1 MENDLRRN
9 SALFWLVVLIA
20 VGIIFVGARFLVAPS
35 AGAAG
40 FGVPADGMPTMAYLW
55 AKGVRDIASGLF
67 LFMLLAMNAGRRI
80 LAAFILVAT
89 LIPAA
94 DFVNVTLNAGPSGAL
109 MIHGGTAVFMLALAA
124 ALWPKSPAK
133 QAWVE
138 RGQTA

>member
-40 FGVPADGMPTMAYLW
+40 FGVPA
-55 AKGVRDIASGLF
+55 
-67 LFMLLAMNAGRRI
+67 
-80 LAAFILVAT
+80 
-89 LIPAA
+89 
-94 DFVNVTLNAGPSGAL
+94 GPSGAL